1 MERDLSGS
9 GIGGTTVER
18 VVSTRDVDEANQLLT
33 DVYVPHRLRSRETA
47 LNFKMRYVQSSR
59 LTLGHLRMGAD
70 AEVLVPP
77 MQSCYHV
84 NLTLSGGTDAAQG
97 SLRTETTRGGN
108 GAMFVPREPR
118 SVRWSPDAVQYA
130 IKIPRGSLE
139 GQLSALLGH
148 PIERPIDFDLGFDT
162 GSPRGQSLLAAIAHL
177 RSEVSRAGGLA
188 DSPLVRAQLESYVLS
203 QLLLAVPHEHLD
215 SLFQTDRMISR
226 RYVQVALD
234 YIHEHLAEPL
244 TGPDIAKAAA
254 VSIRALQ
261 AAFQDEVGL
270 SPMSYVRA
278 RRLERV
284 HADLIASG
292 GRALVQDVAATW
304 GFYHFGRFA
313 EQYRRK
319 FGVLPSDTARSG
331 RVT

>member
-1 MERDLSGS
+1 MEQNPSS
-9 GIGGTTVER
+9 TTIER
-18 VVSTRDVDEANQLLT
+18 VVATRDVDEANQLLAN
-33 DVYVPHRLRSRETA
+33 VYVPHRLRSRESA
-47 LNFKMRYVQSSR
+47 LNFKMRYVRSAR

-70 AEVLVPP
+70 AEVQVPP

-84 NLTLSGGTDAAQG
+84 NLTLSGATDVVQG
-97 SLRTETTRGGN
+97 ARQATTMRGGT
-108 GAMFVPREPR
+108 GAMFVPKESR
-118 SVRWSPDAVQYA
+118 SVHWSPDAVQYA

-139 GQLSALLGH
+139 GQLSALLGR
-148 PIERPIDFDLGFDT
+148 PIERSIDFALGFDT
-162 GSPRGQSLLAAIAHL
+162 STPRGQSLLAAIAHL

-215 SLFQTDRMISR
+215 DLFQTDRLISR

-234 YIHEHLAEPL
+234 FIHDHLGEPL
-244 TGPDIAKAAA
+244 TGPDIARAAA

-261 AAFQDEVGL
+261 SAFHDEVGL
-270 SPMSYVRA
+270 SPMAYVRA

-284 HADLIASG
+284 HADLLASG

-319 FGVLPSDTARSG
+319 FGVLPSDTTRAG
-331 RVT
+331 RAT

>member
-1 MERDLSGS
+1 MEQNPN
-9 GIGGTTVER
+9 GTTVER
-18 VVSTRDVDEANQLLT
+18 VVATRDVDEANQLLT
-33 DVYVPHRLRSRETA
+33 GVYVPHRLRSRESA
-47 LNFKMRYVQSSR
+47 LNFKMRYVRSAR

-70 AEVLVPP
+70 AEVRVPP

-84 NLTLSGGTDAAQG
+84 NLTLSGATEVAQG
-97 SLRTETTRGGN
+97 ARQATTMRGGT
-108 GAMFVPREPR
+108 GAMFGPRDPR
-118 SVRWSPDAVQYA
+118 SVHWSPEAVQYA

-139 GQLSALLGH
+139 GQLSALLGR
-148 PIERPIDFDLGFDT
+148 PIEQPIDFALGFDT
-162 GSPRGQSLLAAIAHL
+162 ASPHGQSLLAAIAHL

-188 DSPLVRAQLESYVLS
+188 ESPLVRAQLESYVLS
-203 QLLLAVPHEHLD
+203 QLLLAVPHEHVE
-215 SLFQTDRMISR
+215 SLFQSERMVSR

-234 YIHEHLAEPL
+234 YIHDHLAEPL
-244 TGPDIAKAAA
+244 TGPDIARAAA

-261 AAFQDEVGL
+261 AAFHDEVGL
-270 SPMSYVRA
+270 SPMAYVRA

-284 HADLIASG
+284 HADLLASG

-319 FGVLPSDTARSG
+319 FGVLPSDTARAG
-331 RVT
+331 RGT